1 MSNFDVKHFEIHVV
15 LDASVSTCFNLV
27 YRMDSVQSYPVFH
40 PTVFQIIESA
50 IFVGIIQENGGDL
63 GNIHLWLKA
72 DGKQHVLMKKGTP
85 RDFFF
90 K

>member
-27 YRMDSVQSYPVFH
+27 YRMDSVQSYAVLH

-50 IFVGIIQENGGDL
+50 VFAGIIQKNGGDL
-63 GNIHLWLKA
+63 GNIHL
-72 DGKQHVLMKKGTP
+72 
-85 RDFFF
+85 
-90 K
+90 

>member
-1 MSNFDVKHFEIHVV
+1 MSNLDVKHFEIHVV
-15 LDASVSTCFNLV
+15 LEASVSTCFNLV
-27 YRMDSVQSYPVFH
+27 YRMDSGQNYAVFH

-72 DGKQHVLMKKGTP
+72 DGKQRVLMKKTP
-85 RDFFF
+85 REIVF
-90 K
+90 